1 MFTNCTQSTL
11 CLPFGRCKLRL
22 NCGLCGHLRDL
33 NGPSAAY
40 HIILSTT
47 FEPLGLLLHS
57 TNSTMF
63 TNFKNCKLSPVACRY
78 PVIRLRSPFVDC
90 FSFVRGVR
98 FPNIARDLRIF
109 HTVRI
114 FRGVDYLNTP
124 QPLYFVQ
131 ILQFVHVLHGLELVS
146 GANFPDG
153 FRFLHRSNRL
163 ECFGSLHS
171 LRCFHCARSSRSP
184 RSLHCHRSLHHPR
197 SPPGVDCANFVP
209 AAA

>member
-1 MFTNCTQSTL
+1 M
-11 CLPFGRCKLRL
+11 
-22 NCGLCGHLRDL
+22 
-33 NGPSAAY
+33 
-40 HIILSTT
+40 
-47 FEPLGLLLHS
+47 
-57 TNSTMF
+57 
-63 TNFKNCKLSPVACRY
+63 
-78 PVIRLRSPFVDC
+78 IRLRSPFVDC

-98 FPNIARDLRIF
+98 FPNIARDLGIV

-184 RSLHCHRSLHHPR
+184 RSVHCHRSLHHPR

-209 AAA
+209 AAARFKLNRRKRYSASLPRRYCGHSGVVRRLVSVGELVCELLADLLDFRARVELAVRVVGVLFEVVLMVLLGLVERL